1 MTELEFRNKVTW
13 FSFALSL
20 LVIWV
25 HSYNAELFL
34 GYQAA
39 TGMVYVLEH
48 RIGEWFGQIAVPGFF
63 VISGYQF
70 YRDFDWGKL
79 KSKWQRRVKS
89 LLVPYIVWNFLYYLS
104 YVTAS
109 RIPAVRDVVG
119 KGVVEF
125 SLASAVDAVIGHTYN
140 NVFWYLYQLLWLVVL
155 APVLYPLLKRMWSGL
170 LLLAFFW
177 VLVRLDISGL
187 PVNPDA
193 LIYYSSG
200 AMAALHFRK
209 AVEGAESRKRCVFGL
224 FCLGAATCIYYI
236 GLWQAHI
243 PSFVLCRLCA
253 VTGFWLVIPGKRL
266 PEAKDFMKHNFFL
279 YAVHFA
285 FVRLINKAAA
295 MLTASAVPEWYGPF
309 GLFLVMPVLVL
320 LISTLIGKFLRRYL
334 PGLWKLLTGGR

>member
-39 TGMVYVLEH
+39 TGTVYVLEH
-48 RIGEWFGQIAVPGFF
+48 QIGDWFGQIAVPGFF
-63 VISGYQF
+63 MISGYQF

-79 KSKWQRRVKS
+79 KGKWQRRIRS

-104 YVTAS
+104 YVIAS
-109 RIPAVRDVVG
+109 RIPAVGDVVG

-125 SLASAVDAVIGHTYN
+125 SLAAMVHAVVAHTYN

-155 APVLYPLLKRMWSGL
+155 APVLYPLLKRAWSGL
-170 LLLAFFW
+170 LLLAIFW
-177 VLVRLDISGL
+177 ILVRVSLNSF

-193 LIYYSSG
+193 MIYYGSG
-200 AMAALHFRK
+200 AMIALHCR
-209 AVEGAESRKRCVFGL
+209 EMAESAENGKRLAAGL
-224 FCLGAATCIYYI
+224 FCLVTAAVIYYI
-236 GLWQAHI
+236 GLWRAHI

-253 VTGFWLVIPGKRL
+253 VAGLWLVLPGKHL
-266 PEAKDFMKHNFFL
+266 PAAKDFMKHNFFL

-285 FVRLINKAAA
+285 FVRLINKGAA
-295 MLTASAVPEWYGPF
+295 MLMAEALPEWYGPF
-309 GLFLVMPVLVL
+309 CLFLMMPFLVL
-320 LISTLIGKFLRRYL
+320 LISTMIGKVLRRYV
-334 PGLWKLLTGGR
+334 PGLWNLLTGGR

>member
-39 TGMVYVLEH
+39 TGTVYVLEH
-48 RIGEWFGQIAVPGFF
+48 QIGDWFGQIAVPGFF
-63 VISGYQF
+63 MISGYQF

-79 KSKWQRRVKS
+79 KGKWQRRVKS

-104 YVTAS
+104 YVIAS
-109 RIPAVRDVVG
+109 RIPAVGDVVG

-125 SLASAVDAVIGHTYN
+125 SLAAMVDAVVAHTYN

-155 APVLYPLLKRMWSGL
+155 APVLYPLLKRRWSGL

-177 VLVRLDISGL
+177 ILVRVNPNSF

-193 LIYYSSG
+193 LIYYGSG
-200 AMAALHFRK
+200 AMIALHCRE
-209 AVEGAESRKRCVFGL
+209 AAEGAENGKRLAVGL
-224 FCLGAATCIYYI
+224 LSLAAAAVIYYI
-236 GLWQAHI
+236 GLWRAHT

-253 VTGFWLVIPGKRL
+253 VVGLWLVLPGKHL
-266 PEAKDFMKHNFFL
+266 PAAKIL
-279 YAVHFA
+279 
-285 FVRLINKAAA
+285 
-295 MLTASAVPEWYGPF
+295 
-309 GLFLVMPVLVL
+309 
-320 LISTLIGKFLRRYL
+320 
-334 PGLWKLLTGGR
+334 

>member
-39 TGMVYVLEH
+39 TGTVYVLEH
-48 RIGEWFGQIAVPGFF
+48 QIGDWFGQIAVPGFF
-63 VISGYQF
+63 MISGYQF
-70 YRDFDWGKL
+70 YRDFDRGKL
-79 KSKWQRRVKS
+79 KGKWQRRVKS

-104 YVTAS
+104 YVIAS
-109 RIPAVRDVVG
+109 RIPAVGDVVG

-125 SLASAVDAVIGHTYN
+125 SLAAMVDAVVAHTYN

-155 APVLYPLLKRMWSGL
+155 APVLYPLLKRRWSSL

-177 VLVRLDISGL
+177 TLVRVNPNSF

-193 LIYYSSG
+193 LIYYGSG
-200 AMAALHFRK
+200 AMIALHCRE
-209 AVEGAESRKRCVFGL
+209 AAEGAENGKRLAVGL
-224 FCLGAATCIYYI
+224 LSLAAAAVIYYI
-236 GLWQAHI
+236 GLWRAHT

-253 VTGFWLVIPGKRL
+253 VVGLWLVLPGKHL
-266 PEAKDFMKHNFFL
+266 PAAKDFMKHNFFL

-285 FVRLINKAAA
+285 FVRLINKGAA
-295 MLTASAVPEWYGPF
+295 MLMAQAVPEWYGPF
-309 GLFLVMPVLVL
+309 GLFLVMPLLVL
-320 LISTLIGKFLRRYL
+320 LISTMIGKVLRRYV
-334 PGLWKLLTGGR
+334 PGLWNLLTGGR

>member
-109 RIPAVRDVVG
+109 RIPAVRDVV
-119 KGVVEF
+119 
-125 SLASAVDAVIGHTYN
+125 
-140 NVFWYLYQLLWLVVL
+140 
-155 APVLYPLLKRMWSGL
+155 
-170 LLLAFFW
+170 
-177 VLVRLDISGL
+177 
-187 PVNPDA
+187 
-193 LIYYSSG
+193 
-200 AMAALHFRK
+200 
-209 AVEGAESRKRCVFGL
+209 
-224 FCLGAATCIYYI
+224 AT
-236 GLWQAHI
+236 
-243 PSFVLCRLCA
+243 
-253 VTGFWLVIPGKRL
+253 T
-266 PEAKDFMKHNFFL
+266 
-279 YAVHFA
+279 
-285 FVRLINKAAA
+285 
-295 MLTASAVPEWYGPF
+295 
-309 GLFLVMPVLVL
+309 
-320 LISTLIGKFLRRYL
+320 
-334 PGLWKLLTGGR
+334 

>member
-48 RIGEWFGQIAVPGFF
+48 RIGDWLGQIAVPGFF
-63 VISGYQF
+63 MISGYRF

-79 KSKWQRRVKS
+79 SGKWQRRIKS

-104 YVTAS
+104 YVIAS
-109 RIPAVRDVVG
+109 RIPAVGDVVG

-125 SLASAVDAVIGHTYN
+125 SLTAVVDAVVAHTYN
-140 NVFWYLYQLLWLVVL
+140 NVFWYLYQLLWLVLL
-155 APVLYPLLKRMWSGL
+155 APVLYPLLKRVWSGL
-170 LLLAFFW
+170 LLLLFFW
-177 VLVRLDISGL
+177 ILVQVKPDGF

-193 LIYYSSG
+193 MIYYGSG
-200 AMAALHFRK
+200 AMLALYCRDTVESTENGKRLAA
-209 AVEGAESRKRCVFGL
+209 GL
-224 FCLGAATCIYYI
+224 FSLLAAAAIYYI
-236 GLWQAHI
+236 GLWRACV

-253 VTGFWLVIPGKRL
+253 VTGLWLVLPGKSL
-266 PEAKDFMKHNFFL
+266 PEAKDFMKHSFFL

-285 FVRLINKAAA
+285 FVRLINKGAA
-295 MLTASAVPEWYGPF
+295 MLMGSTVSEWYGPF
-309 GLFLVMPVLVL
+309 GLFLVMPLLVL
-320 LISTLIGKFLRRYL
+320 LISTILEKILRRYM

>member
-109 RIPAVRDVVG
+109 RIPAVRDGIFSCIRSGCRDRPHLQQCILVSVPAFMAG
-119 KGVVEF
+119 GSGSGSLSAIKTDVERTF
-125 SLASAVDAVIGHTYN
+125 
-140 NVFWYLYQLLWLVVL
+140 
-155 APVLYPLLKRMWSGL
+155 AP
-170 LLLAFFW
+170 
-177 VLVRLDISGL
+177 
-187 PVNPDA
+187 
-193 LIYYSSG
+193 
-200 AMAALHFRK
+200 
-209 AVEGAESRKRCVFGL
+209 
-224 FCLGAATCIYYI
+224 
-236 GLWQAHI
+236 
-243 PSFVLCRLCA
+243 
-253 VTGFWLVIPGKRL
+253 
-266 PEAKDFMKHNFFL
+266 
-279 YAVHFA
+279 
-285 FVRLINKAAA
+285 
-295 MLTASAVPEWYGPF
+295 
-309 GLFLVMPVLVL
+309 GLFLGSGAAGYKRAAGKPGCADL
-320 LISTLIGKFLRRYL
+320 L
-334 PGLWKLLTGGR
+334 